1 MSSLKKEYNKQRR
14 KKEYNKQRRRIQRFL
29 RAATKRGYQFDFI
42 LEESIKNPTLKD
54 IQRLRSITPEK
65 LYKTANYTTPEG
77 VVLTGKQ
84 GRHYENSQRSKK
96 GAQTKK
102 RKKEINDGLNADRN
116 NARERFYKS
125 RKIEPETEHAPAT
138 DVVLQNIL
146 EEIRRWDTP
155 LYWSSFF
162 TEQKE
167 NDKGILERMIE
178 GAISTYGRE
187 EIARRLEENASRVN
201 EIVQNILYGS
211 GGRHSNLDINF
222 ELVSMAN
229 ILNGGYLNQRESAIL
244 TGAAEYNENQ

>member
-1 MSSLKKEYNKQRR
+1 MSPL

-29 RAATKRGYQFDFI
+29 REATKRGYQFDFI
-42 LEESIKNPTLKD
+42 LEETIKNPTLKD
-54 IQRLRSITPEK
+54 IQRLRSITPET
-65 LYKTANYTTPEG
+65 LYKTATYTTPEG

-84 GRHYENSQRSKK
+84 GRHYENTQRSKR

-102 RKKEINDGLNADRN
+102 RKKEFNEALNADRN

-125 RKIEPETEHAPAT
+125 RKIDPETAPVPAS

-146 EEIRRWDTP
+146 EEIRSWDPP
-155 LYWSSFF
+155 LYWSPFF
-162 TEQKE
+162 REQKE

-187 EIARRLEENASRVN
+187 EIARRLEDNASRVN

-211 GGRHSNLDINF
+211 GGRQSNIDINF
-222 ELVSMAN
+222 ELVSMAS
-229 ILNGGYLNQRESAIL
+229 ILNGGHLNQYESAIL
-244 TGAAEYNENQ
+244 TGASEYNENQ